1 MRSRVARAMPIDDV
15 VNGTP
20 VAGWF
25 NYQPLWDR
33 IVKEQ
38 PELLN

>member
-1 MRSRVARAMPIDDV
+1 LIDAVQARLTRAVD
-15 VNGTP
+15 GSP

-25 NYQPLWDR
+25 NYQPLWDM

-38 PELLN
+38 PDLLN